1 MARVGKS
8 QTTLDS
14 IFFSTPEQK
23 LMRLLLSEPATLF
36 TPRVICSKLKGV
48 RGLGGAEG
56 VLRILQ
62 EFQKLGLVDFVS
74 NHRAVRIQE
83 DSSTVQTLKI
93 FASICNFESL
103 KEILQPI
110 SIRGVLFGNR
120 AGGKGVAEG
129 DYHLFIVSENPD
141 EVKKTAGR
149 HPVGRSVELV
159 VWTPEMYSEIQQ
171 QDPGLFQKLSS
182 GIVLWGETW

>member
-8 QTTLDS
+8 QITLDS

-23 LMRLLLSEPATLF
+23 LMKLLLSEPSVQF

-56 VLRILQ
+56 VLKILQ
-62 EFQKLGLVDFVS
+62 DFQKLGLVDFVS

-83 DSSTVQTLKI
+83 DNATVQTLKV
-93 FASICNFESL
+93 FASICSFESL
-103 KEILQPI
+103 KEVLQPI
-110 SIRGVLFGNR
+110 SSRGVLYGSRGGN
-120 AGGKGVAEG
+120 GVFEG
-129 DYHLFIVSENPD
+129 DSHLFIVSDIPD

-149 HPVGRSVELV
+149 HPMGRSVELV
-159 VWTPEMYSEIQQ
+159 VLSPENYGEIQQ
-171 QDPGLFQKLSS
+171 HDPGLFQKVSS
-182 GIVLWGETW
+182 GIVLWGATW